1 MPRSTATT
9 QITGAEALA
18 FHARGKPG
26 KLEIQATKPL
36 TTAHDLSP
44 AYSPGV
50 AAPCLEIRKTPEVSY
65 DYTSRGNIVAVISN
79 GTAVLGLGNLGALAS
94 KPVME
99 GKAVL
104 FKRFADIDGI
114 DLEVDTEDVDE
125 FIDCVRFLGKSWG
138 GINLEDIS
146 APRCF
151 EVERRLHESLDIPV
165 MHDDQHGTA
174 VVALAGVINAL
185 KLTNREPKNT
195 RTVILGAGASGIAC
209 GALLREYG
217 CEDVA
222 LIDSKGLLTVDRED
236 LNPYKRVAAEWCG
249 YRNKEDGGIPQTADA
264 IRGADLFLG
273 LSGPGLVSTAEI
285 ASMNADSMVFAMA
298 NPTPEIMPDEAAE
311 AGAAIIATG
320 RSDFPNQ
327 INNALG
333 FPGLFRGLLDGG
345 IPRVHDGHKIAAAQ
359 AIADFVGEP
368 TPDRIVPSIFENG
381 LAQAVAKSVIA
392 VG

>member
-1 MPRSTATT
+1 MSDFD
-9 QITGAEALA
+9 QEAIEA
-18 FHARGKPG
+18 HRRWRGKVDYAS
-26 KLEIQATKPL
+26 KVKVKN
-36 TTAHDLSP
+36 HDELSVV
-44 AYSPGV
+44 YTPGV
-50 AAPCLEIRKTPEVSY
+50 AAPCLEIARDPSLAREMTGI
-65 DYTSRGNIVAVISN
+65 GNLVAVVTDGS
-79 GTAVLGLGNLGALAS
+79 AVLGLGDIGPQAAL
-94 KPVME
+94 PVME
-99 GKAVL
+99 GKCVL
-104 FKRFADIDGI
+104 FREFAGVDAIPI
-114 DLEVDTEDVDE
+114 ALSVREVDDIVAAVEA
-125 FIDCVRFLGKSWG
+125 IAPSLG

>member
-1 MPRSTATT
+1 MSDFD
-9 QITGAEALA
+9 QEAIEA
-18 FHARGKPG
+18 HRRWRGKVDYAA
-26 KLEIQATKPL
+26 KVKVKN
-36 TTAHDLSP
+36 HDELSVV
-44 AYSPGV
+44 YTPGV
-50 AAPCLEIRKTPEVSY
+50 AAPCLEIARDPSLARVMTGV
-65 DYTSRGNIVAVISN
+65 GNLVAVVTDGS
-79 GTAVLGLGNLGALAS
+79 AVLGLGDIGPQAAL
-94 KPVME
+94 PVME
-99 GKAVL
+99 GKCVL
-104 FKRFADIDGI
+104 FREFAGVDAIPI
-114 DLEVDTEDVDE
+114 ALSVREVDDIVAAVEA
-125 FIDCVRFLGKSWG
+125 IAPSLG

-236 LNPYKRVAAEWCG
+236 LNPYKQVAADWCG
-249 YRNKEDGGIPQTADA
+249 YRNNDDGSIPQTADV
-264 IRGADLFLG
+264 IRGSDLFLG
-273 LSGPGLVSTAEI
+273 LSGPGLVTTAEI

-311 AGAAIIATG
+311 AGAAIVATG

-345 IPRVHDGHKIAAAQ
+345 IPQVHDAHKIAAAQ

-368 TPDRIVPSIFENG
+368 TPDRIVPSIFEDG

>member
-1 MPRSTATT
+1 MSDFD
-9 QITGAEALA
+9 QEAIEA
-18 FHARGKPG
+18 HRRWRGKVDYAS
-26 KLEIQATKPL
+26 KVKVEN
-36 TTAHDLSP
+36 HDELSVV
-44 AYSPGV
+44 YTPGV
-50 AAPCLEIRKTPEVSY
+50 AAPCLEIARDPSLAREMTGV
-65 DYTSRGNIVAVISN
+65 GNLVAVVTDGS
-79 GTAVLGLGNLGALAS
+79 AVLGLGDIGPQAAL
-94 KPVME
+94 PVME
-99 GKAVL
+99 GKCVL
-104 FKRFADIDGI
+104 FREFAGVDAIPI
-114 DLEVDTEDVDE
+114 ALSVREVDDIVAAVEA
-125 FIDCVRFLGKSWG
+125 IAPSLG

-236 LNPYKRVAAEWCG
+236 LNPYKQVAAEWCG
-249 YRNKEDGGIPQTADA
+249 YRNKEDGSIPQTADA

-368 TPDRIVPSIFENG
+368 TPDRVVPSIFEDG

>member
-1 MPRSTATT
+1 MSDFD
-9 QITGAEALA
+9 QEAIEA
-18 FHARGKPG
+18 HRRWRGKVDYAA
-26 KLEIQATKPL
+26 KVKVKN
-36 TTAHDLSP
+36 HDELSVV
-44 AYSPGV
+44 YTPGV
-50 AAPCLEIRKTPEVSY
+50 AAPCLEIARDPSLARVMTGV
-65 DYTSRGNIVAVISN
+65 GNLVAVVTDGS
-79 GTAVLGLGNLGALAS
+79 AVLGLGDIGPQAAL
-94 KPVME
+94 PVME
-99 GKAVL
+99 GKCVL
-104 FKRFADIDGI
+104 FREFAGVDAIPI
-114 DLEVDTEDVDE
+114 ALSVREVDDIVAAVEA
-125 FIDCVRFLGKSWG
+125 IAPSLG

-185 KLTNREPKNT
+185 KLTNREPKNI

-236 LNPYKRVAAEWCG
+236 LNPYKQVAADWCG
-249 YRNKEDGGIPQTADA
+249 YRNNADGSIPQTADV
-264 IRGADLFLG
+264 IRGSDLFLG
-273 LSGPGLVSTAEI
+273 LSGPGLVTTAEI

-345 IPRVHDGHKIAAAQ
+345 IPQVHDAHKIAAAQ

-368 TPDRIVPSIFENG
+368 TPDRIVPSIFEDG

>member
-1 MPRSTATT
+1 MSDFD
-9 QITGAEALA
+9 QEAIEA
-18 FHARGKPG
+18 HRRWRGKVDYAA
-26 KLEIQATKPL
+26 KVKVKN
-36 TTAHDLSP
+36 HDELSVV
-44 AYSPGV
+44 YTPGV
-50 AAPCLEIRKTPEVSY
+50 AAPCLEIARDPSLARVMTGV
-65 DYTSRGNIVAVISN
+65 GNLVAVVTDGS
-79 GTAVLGLGNLGALAS
+79 AVLGLGDIGPQAAL
-94 KPVME
+94 PVME
-99 GKAVL
+99 GKCVL
-104 FKRFADIDGI
+104 FREFAGVDAIPI
-114 DLEVDTEDVDE
+114 ALSVREVDDIVAAVEA
-125 FIDCVRFLGKSWG
+125 IAPSLG

-236 LNPYKRVAAEWCG
+236 LNPYKQVAADWCG
-249 YRNKEDGGIPQTADA
+249 YRNNDDGSIPQTADV

-273 LSGPGLVSTAEI
+273 LSGPGLVTTAEI

-345 IPRVHDGHKIAAAQ
+345 IPQVHDAHKIAAAQ

-368 TPDRIVPSIFENG
+368 TPDRVVPSIFEDG

>member
-1 MPRSTATT
+1 MSDFD
-9 QITGAEALA
+9 QEAIEA
-18 FHARGKPG
+18 HRRWRGKVDYAS
-26 KLEIQATKPL
+26 KVKVKN
-36 TTAHDLSP
+36 HDELSVV
-44 AYSPGV
+44 YTPGV
-50 AAPCLEIRKTPEVSY
+50 AAPCLEIARDPSLAREMTGI
-65 DYTSRGNIVAVISN
+65 GNLVAVVTDGS
-79 GTAVLGLGNLGALAS
+79 AVLGLGDIGPQAAL
-94 KPVME
+94 PVME
-99 GKAVL
+99 GKCVL
-104 FKRFADIDGI
+104 FREFAGVDAIPI
-114 DLEVDTEDVDE
+114 ALSVREVDDIVAAVEA
-125 FIDCVRFLGKSWG
+125 IAPSLG

-381 LAQAVAKSVIA
+381 LAQAVARSVIA

>member
-1 MPRSTATT
+1 MSDFD
-9 QITGAEALA
+9 QEAIEA
-18 FHARGKPG
+18 HRRWRGKVDYAS
-26 KLEIQATKPL
+26 KVKVEN
-36 TTAHDLSP
+36 HDELSVV
-44 AYSPGV
+44 YTPGV
-50 AAPCLEIRKTPEVSY
+50 AAPCLEIARDPSLAREMTGV
-65 DYTSRGNIVAVISN
+65 GNLVAVVTDGS
-79 GTAVLGLGNLGALAS
+79 AVLGLGDIGPQAAL
-94 KPVME
+94 PVME
-99 GKAVL
+99 GKCVL
-104 FKRFADIDGI
+104 FREFAGVDAIPI
-114 DLEVDTEDVDE
+114 ALSVREVDDIVAAVEA
-125 FIDCVRFLGKSWG
+125 IAPSLG

-185 KLTNREPKNT
+185 KLTNRDFKDI
-195 RTVILGAGASGIAC
+195 RTVVLGAGASGIAC
-209 GALLREYG
+209 SKILRDMG
-217 CEDVA
+217 CEDIS

-236 LNPYKRVAAEWCG
+236 LNPWKREAAGWSEH
-249 YRNKEDGGIPQTADA
+249 RNNSDGSIPQTSQVM
-264 IRGADLFLG
+264 RGADLFLG
-273 LSGPGLVSTAEI
+273 LAGPGLVTVADV
-285 ASMNADSMVFAMA
+285 ASMNDNSMVFAMA

-311 AGAAIIATG
+311 AGAAIVATG

-368 TPDRIVPSIFENG
+368 TPDRVVPSIFEDG
-381 LAQAVAKSVIA
+381 LAQAVARSVIA